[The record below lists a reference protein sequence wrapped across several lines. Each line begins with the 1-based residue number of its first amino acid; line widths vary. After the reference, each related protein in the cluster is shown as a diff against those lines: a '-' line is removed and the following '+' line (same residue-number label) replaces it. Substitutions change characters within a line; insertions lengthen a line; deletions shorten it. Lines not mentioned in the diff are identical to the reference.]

1 MNILPKAMYRF
12 NSIKLPMTL
21 FTELKHIILKFIWNH
36 KRKKEQSRR
45 QNPPGL
51 QTILQSYSN
60 QNSVVLAQKQTYRLM
75 EKNREP
81 RNKLTYLWSIFD
93 NGGKNIKWGKAY
105 SARDAGK
112 VGQLPVN
119 QWSKNTPSHHV
130 QQYTQNGVKTY
141 T

>member
-12 NSIKLPMTL
+12 SSIKLPMTL
-21 FTELKHIILKFIWNH
+21 FTELKQIILKFILNH

-45 QNPPGL
+45 QNSPGL

-60 QNSVVLAQKQTYRLM
+60 QNSVVLAQKRTYRLM

-93 NGGKNIKWGKAY
+93 KGGKNIKWGKAS
-105 SARDAGK
+105 SARMLGK
-112 VGQLPVN
+112 LD
-119 QWSKNTPSHHV
+119 SCL
-130 QQYTQNGVKTY
+130 
-141 T
+141 